1 MAKAC
6 PTPQPFRAVIGTV
19 AVVSLLFFYTF
30 VARFIFSPLFPSI
43 STDLGL
49 KSGQAGSLFLLGA
62 LGMLVGSFSA
72 GVVSSWLKHRGTLI
86 LSVLGMSAV
95 LVGAHFASSL
105 WALRAVFIVL
115 GAFAGIQMPS
125 SIATITGT
133 VKPDDWGKAL
143 SVQQMAPP
151 LSLVVGPLFAA
162 GMLTAFS
169 WNTTLL
175 WVAGLGVV
183 LALVF
188 MFGFG
193 GIGAF
198 PGDVPDLEHA
208 RPVLATRSFWVM
220 IFLFALGMGAQVGI
234 FTMLPLYLT
243 QERGM
248 TEGHA
253 NTILGL
259 SNIAPLAVVFLSGWI
274 TTKIGP
280 RPTMA
285 LFLALTGATVVLVG
299 LLSGTAMV
307 VCVFLMA
314 ALAVGFFAPAFASL
328 SRIVQPTMRSLAAGF
343 GPPVAFLLGG
353 GLLPLGLGYLGQ
365 TASFALGITITG
377 AVIVVGSAATMFLK
391 LLTDLEEGC

>member
-19 AVVSLLFFYTF
+19 AVVTLLFFYTF
-30 VARFIFSPLFPSI
+30 VARFIFSPLFPAI
-43 STDLGL
+43 SKDLGL

-62 LGMLVGSFSA
+62 LGMLAGSFAA
-72 GVVSSWLKHRGTLI
+72 GLISSRLKHRGTI
-86 LSVLGMSAV
+86 IMSVLGMSAV
-95 LVGAHFASSL
+95 LVGAHFASTL
-105 WALRAVFIVL
+105 WALRAVFIAL

-133 VKPDDWGKAL
+133 VRPDDWGKAL

-151 LSLVVGPLFAA
+151 LSLVAGPLIVA

-175 WVAGLGVV
+175 WVASLGVV
-183 LALVF
+183 LGLVF
-188 MFGFG
+188 LFRFG

-198 PGDVPDLEHA
+198 PGDVPSLKHIK
-208 RPVLATRSFWVM
+208 PVLATRSFWVM

-248 TEGHA
+248 TAGHA

-285 LFLALTGATVVLVG
+285 VFLGLTGVMVLLVG
-299 LLSGTAMV
+299 MLSGTAMV
-307 VCVFLMA
+307 VCIFLMA

-328 SRIVQPTMRSLAAGF
+328 SRIVQPSMRSLAAGF

-353 GLLPLGLGYLGQ
+353 GLLPMGLGYLGQ
-365 TASFALGITITG
+365 TASFSLGLTITG
-377 AVIVVGSAATMFLK
+377 AVIAVGSAATMLLK
-391 LLTDLEEGC
+391 LLTNLEEGC